1 MQHLRLCGNMPP
13 FPDALNVK
21 SLIMQRDKFVFVIP
35 FEVYFPY
42 SLVNPAEKQTP
53 MDYVSA

>member
-1 MQHLRLCGNMPP
+1 MPP